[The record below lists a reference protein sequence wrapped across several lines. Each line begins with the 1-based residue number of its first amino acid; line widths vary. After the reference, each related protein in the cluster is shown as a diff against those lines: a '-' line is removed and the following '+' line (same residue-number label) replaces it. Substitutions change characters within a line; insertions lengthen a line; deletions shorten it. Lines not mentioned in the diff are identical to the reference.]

1 MTNRWFGAMMTS
13 SNSSTWR
20 CSNRSDERR
29 GSMERRKERRKKRK
43 GKKKRLEKKGE
54 GPVTEP
60 SQRQGTKEEKL
71 HPLFLFRQ
79 PTKIRNWELDSFL
92 SFSSLTFPKSPCS
105 WHGLLGLPVCSWL
118 PCLPLTNLGH
128 HPSVLP
134 QPSSS
139 NNFL

>member
-92 SFSSLTFPKSPCS
+92 SFLLPHFPQVPLFLAWFTWATCVFLASLSATYQPWPPSFCSPS
-105 WHGLLGLPVCSWL
+105 
-118 PCLPLTNLGH
+118 T
-128 HPSVLP
+128 
-134 QPSSS
+134 QQ
-139 NNFL
+139 FQ